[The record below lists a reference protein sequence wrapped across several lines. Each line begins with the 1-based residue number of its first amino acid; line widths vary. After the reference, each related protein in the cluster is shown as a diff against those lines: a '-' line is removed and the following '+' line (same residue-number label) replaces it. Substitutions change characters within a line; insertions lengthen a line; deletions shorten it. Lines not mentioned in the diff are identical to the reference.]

1 MIWNSLSDFFSM
13 GGYGLYVWG
22 SYLVSVA
29 CIAGEIWLILNRRR
43 TLHKYLGLTNE
54 STISEKKK

>member
-1 MIWNSLSDFFSM
+1 MGWNSWAEFFSM

-22 SYLVSVA
+22 SYLMSFV

-43 TLHKYLGLTNE
+43 TLQKYLGLKDE
-54 STISEKKK
+54 STTREEK